1 MIEQV
6 LYWASISF
14 DLLIEEN
21 VFETSPVGVL
31 RLRVCAAQLTKCL
44 AMQWQVLK
52 ETTYFILTDETDM
65 FFRPLERLSKVET
78 PSPPPGN
85 IHKENKK
92 MFITQP

>member
-1 MIEQV
+1 
-6 LYWASISF
+6 
-14 DLLIEEN
+14 
-21 VFETSPVGVL
+21 
-31 RLRVCAAQLTKCL
+31 
-44 AMQWQVLK
+44 MQWQVLK

-92 MFITQP
+92 MFITQPYDVSNNISINFQGLEHLTHEIFDDKVLTATR

>member
-31 RLRVCAAQLTKCL
+31 RLRDDGYV
-44 AMQWQVLK
+44 
-52 ETTYFILTDETDM
+52 
-65 FFRPLERLSKVET
+65 RL
-78 PSPPPGN
+78 N
-85 IHKENKK
+85 
-92 MFITQP
+92 